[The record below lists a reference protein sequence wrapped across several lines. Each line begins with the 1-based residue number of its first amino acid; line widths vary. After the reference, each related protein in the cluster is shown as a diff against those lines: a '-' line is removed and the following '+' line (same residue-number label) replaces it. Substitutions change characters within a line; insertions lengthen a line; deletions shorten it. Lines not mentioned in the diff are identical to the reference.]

1 MIQEFSKIKNVSGT
15 IKIPGDKSISHRAV
29 MFAALADG
37 KSTIKN
43 CLLSEDVLSTIN
55 CFRQLGIVIEIDG
68 NTVSVWGKGLNGL
81 QKPESELNAGNSGT
95 TARLLSGIL
104 AMQQFESVITG
115 DASLSKRPMERIV
128 APLKMFGCKVSASE
142 KNTLPLHFTPSMSL
156 KPITYKLP
164 VASAQVKSSVLLAG
178 LYLEGT
184 TKVIEPVQTRNH
196 TENLLR
202 LTVDENA
209 TGKII
214 SVSSKN
220 RPGAQDY
227 FVPSDISTA
236 SFFIVLALL
245 IPKSNLVLKNI
256 LLNDTR
262 NAVLLLL
269 QKMGASIEIKNVKVT
284 SGEKYGDMVVC
295 SSKLHNID
303 FNKEIIP
310 NIIDEIPILSIA
322 GYFAEGKFVIRNA
335 EELRKKESD
344 RISSICRNFELL
356 GADVQEFADG
366 FSIAKQIEK
375 DDLTFNSFGDHRIAM
390 AFSILASLLQGGGKI
405 KNFECVSISN
415 PLFMEQLGSITAAQ

>member
-15 IKIPGDKSISHRAV
+15 INIPGDKSISHRAV
-29 MFAALADG
+29 MFAALAEG

-68 NTVSVWGKGLNGL
+68 DTVTVFGKGLNGL

-104 AMQQFESVITG
+104 AMQQFESVIIG

-128 APLKMFGCKVSASE
+128 APLKIFGCNVIASG
-142 KNTLPLHFTPSMSL
+142 KNTLPLHFIPSKDL

-178 LYLEGT
+178 LYLEGI

-202 LTVDENA
+202 LRVDENA
-209 TGKII
+209 IGKTI
-214 SVSSKN
+214 SVSKKN
-220 RPGAQDY
+220 YPKPQDY

-245 IPKSNLVLKNI
+245 IPNSHLILKNI

-269 QKMGASIEIKNVKVT
+269 QKMGASIEIENVKM
-284 SGEKYGDMVVC
+284 SLGEKYGDIVVR

-322 GYFAEGKFVIRNA
+322 GYFAAGEFIIRNA

-356 GADVQEFADG
+356 GANVKEFHDG
-366 FSIAKQIEK
+366 FSITRQIEK
-375 DDLTFNSFGDHRIAM
+375 DNLTFNSFGDHRIAM
-390 AFSILASLLQGGGKI
+390 AFSILSSLLKSGGEI
-405 KNFECVSISN
+405 KNFECVNISN
-415 PLFMEQLGSITAAQ
+415 PQFMEQLGSITGKL